1 MTNSKTPA
9 GDDNYP
15 KELDQ
20 KQIGIKL
27 SVIIPTLNAGSTL
40 NQTIESLS
48 SARQRGVEI
57 EIIVVDAGSTDD
69 TEQLALEADAKF
81 VTSDRGRGTQ
91 LHRGAQ
97 LASGDWFLF
106 LHADT
111 VLTSGWDASFVVFTS
126 HPSNA
131 ERGGVF
137 TFALDTNDIKARLI
151 EKAVRFRNN
160 WLGLPYGDQGLIINK
175 HFYNCLGGYRKWPI
189 MEDVDLVRRIGMSRM
204 VLFDVKAR
212 TSAKRYTEEGYIRR
226 IARNFICL
234 SLYFLKLPPDKIYKI
249 YEKPAP

>member
-1 MTNSKTPA
+1 MTNNQTPA
-9 GDDNYP
+9 GDYNHP
-15 KELDQ
+15 KKLDQ
-20 KQIGIKL
+20 KQRGIKL

-48 SARQRGVEI
+48 SAKQRGVEI

-131 ERGGVF
+131 
-137 TFALDTNDIKARLI
+137 
-151 EKAVRFRNN
+151 
-160 WLGLPYGDQGLIINK
+160 
-175 HFYNCLGGYRKWPI
+175 
-189 MEDVDLVRRIGMSRM
+189 
-204 VLFDVKAR
+204 
-212 TSAKRYTEEGYIRR
+212 
-226 IARNFICL
+226 
-234 SLYFLKLPPDKIYKI
+234 
-249 YEKPAP
+249 

>member
-1 MTNSKTPA
+1 MTNSQTPA
-9 GDDNYP
+9 GDDNCS

-20 KQIGIKL
+20 KQTGIKL
-27 SVIIPTLNAGSTL
+27 SVIIPTLNPGSSL

-48 SARQRGVEI
+48 SAKQRGVEI

-69 TEQLALEADAKF
+69 TEKLAFEADAKF
-81 VTSDRGRGTQ
+81 VTSNRGRGTQ
-91 LHRGAQ
+91 LNKGAK

-137 TFALDTNDIKARLI
+137 TFALDTNGIKARLV

-175 HFYNCLGGYRKWPI
+175 HFYNCLGGYKEWPI

-212 TSAKRYTEEGYIRR
+212 TSAKRYLEEGYISR

-234 SLYFLKLPPDKIYKI
+234 SLYFLKISPDKIYKI

>member
-57 EIIVVDAGSTDD
+57 EIIVVDAGSTDE

-81 VTSDRGRGTQ
+81 VTSDMGRGTQ
-91 LHRGAQ
+91 LNKGAQ

-126 HPSNA
+126 HPSNT

-137 TFALDTNDIKARLI
+137 TFALDTNDIKARLV

-175 HFYNCLGGYRKWPI
+175 RFYNCLGG
-189 MEDVDLVRRIGMSRM
+189 
-204 VLFDVKAR
+204 
-212 TSAKRYTEEGYIRR
+212 
-226 IARNFICL
+226 
-234 SLYFLKLPPDKIYKI
+234 
-249 YEKPAP
+249 

>member
-1 MTNSKTPA
+1 MTNSQTPA
-9 GDDNYP
+9 GDDNCS

-20 KQIGIKL
+20 KQTGIKL
-27 SVIIPTLNAGSTL
+27 SVIIPTLNPGSAL

-48 SARQRGVEI
+48 SAKQRGVKI

-69 TEQLALEADAKF
+69 TEKLALEADAKF
-81 VTSDRGRGTQ
+81 VTSNRGRGTQ
-91 LHRGAQ
+91 LNKGAK

-137 TFALDTNDIKARLI
+137 TFALDTNGIKARLV

-175 HFYNCLGGYRKWPI
+175 HFYNCLGGYKEWPI

-212 TSAKRYTEEGYIRR
+212 TSAKRYLEEGYISR

-234 SLYFLKLPPDKIYKI
+234 SLYFLKISPDKIYKI

>member
-57 EIIVVDAGSTDD
+57 EIIVVDAGSTDE

-81 VTSDRGRGTQ
+81 VTSDMGRGTQ
-91 LHRGAQ
+91 LNKGAQ

-111 VLTSGWDASFVVFTS
+111 VLTSGWDASFVVFTR
-126 HPSNA
+126 HPSNT

-137 TFALDTNDIKARLI
+137 TFALDTNDIKARLV

-175 HFYNCLGGYRKWPI
+175 RFYNCLGGYRNWPI

-204 VLFDVKAR
+204 VLFDV
-212 TSAKRYTEEGYIRR
+212 
-226 IARNFICL
+226 
-234 SLYFLKLPPDKIYKI
+234 
-249 YEKPAP
+249 